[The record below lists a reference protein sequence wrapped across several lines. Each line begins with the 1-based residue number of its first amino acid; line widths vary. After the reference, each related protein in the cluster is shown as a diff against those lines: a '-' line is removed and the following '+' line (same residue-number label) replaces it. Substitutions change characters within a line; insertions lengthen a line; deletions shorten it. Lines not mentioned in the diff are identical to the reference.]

1 MSDQPQEIAALHVAV
16 QRLTERIYH
25 LEQVVSRLAAEP
37 QAPEQPASAP
47 ERAAEPAAPTEP
59 PRAEPWAYR
68 HAPAQPAAP
77 SATPAQA
84 ETWAQLPALQPPP
97 PPPPPSP
104 PFDWSKLAEQL
115 FAARTLAWA
124 GGVATTLGI
133 ILLFVMAASRGW
145 ITPSMRVGLGV
156 LVSLGLLG
164 AAVELDRRRWR
175 SDAILA
181 AAGVAIAGLYAS
193 LWAATSLYHLVSSQA
208 AAPLAALVAAIAVAV
223 AIRIKQEPLALF
235 GMSAAMLAPL
245 LVSRDVTTGGVLFG
259 AVMVAASFPLLVR
272 FGWRLLVI
280 SVWVIGLAETMG
292 LLGLSWQHLG
302 FGGPVVAAAVMA
314 VLFVTL
320 TFLLELLPSDRSRLT
335 ALGSLT
341 GASAFTISLSAAF
354 FFGGAREVSGHSL
367 SGITLAG
374 LAVVWALIAAIPFA
388 VRRPHADLTDGLAGF
403 ALASAA
409 IATGL
414 LAGGPALVCAW
425 AAESAMLVLLAE
437 RIRRRSGTRGLR
449 AIVSAAI
456 YLLLAIM
463 ATLDVLQPLPQT
475 LPHIGAGSWG
485 GSIALA
491 AVALAGIVLCFGL
504 RWLKKQELAA
514 AWLVPALALGFLPL
528 WALTAEWAV
537 IAYAGMAAALLIY
550 RRSPLL
556 VSWMPEWVGL
566 ATASAWWIVGSVVA
580 LAVTAPVSD
589 LVAGWS
595 HLGER
600 HGLAGLGALLASAVV
615 FAWSVRRPARV
626 LCEFGLLA
634 PVATL
639 GFVIAESLPTPY
651 AIWAWLVAAGVLA
664 AVVQVRPIRARL
676 TVDALLV
683 ASCSLLTVGLVAAW
697 AFDDSLAA
705 VLDHGTTA
713 GWESIAIATGAAL
726 LLALA
731 IREPS
736 PRSHALWLPFL
747 LAAQLST
754 MLLPGQYP
762 LVAVAGLS
770 MLASAAALAWPPAF
784 RGRLD
789 RAAVSAIGMVSSA
802 ALALVVLLVYE
813 TPNMLFRTSHTPAA
827 GLAAALA
834 ATAALLLA
842 AGAARHMSW
851 SVGRVSVA
859 KLAVYTGGAFALWTL
874 AAAILG
880 AEQLIADA
888 GTVASV
894 HDHFQQGH
902 VLVSISWVLV
912 GLGLVV
918 LSLRSNSRSLRVGGI
933 TLLFVALGKLFA
945 YDLAFLTAMA
955 RAVSFIVTGSVLL
968 LAALLLQ
975 RFAPQVKAALG
986 DEPPE
991 AVV

>member
-1 MSDQPQEIAALHVAV
+1 MSDQSQEIAGLHVTLR
-16 QRLTERIYH
+16 QLTERIEH
-25 LEQVVSRLAAEP
+25 LEQVVARLAPEP
-37 QAPEQPASAP
+37 QAPEQSVPVP
-47 ERAAEPAAPTEP
+47 ERAAEPTAPTEP

-68 HAPAQPAAP
+68 RAPAQPA
-77 SATPAQA
+77 TPAPAPTQA
-84 ETWAQLPALQPPP
+84 AEWAQPPVLQPPP
-97 PPPPPSP
+97 PPRPPSP
-104 PFDWSKLAEQL
+104 PFDWGKLAEQL

-124 GGVATTLGI
+124 GGVATALGI
-133 ILLFVMAASRGW
+133 VLLFVMAASRGW
-145 ITPSMRVGLGV
+145 ITPSMRVGIGV

-164 AAVELDRRRWR
+164 AAVELDRRKWR

-245 LVSRDVTTGGVLFG
+245 LVSLDVTTGGVLFG

-272 FGWRLLVI
+272 FGWRHLVTA
-280 SVWVIGLAETMG
+280 VWAIGLAETLG
-292 LLGLSWQHLG
+292 LLGRSWQHLG
-302 FGGPVVAAAVMA
+302 FGGPVIAAAVMA

-320 TFLLELLPSDRSRLT
+320 TFLLELLPADRSRLT
-335 ALGSLT
+335 VLGSLT

-354 FFGGAREVSGHSL
+354 FFGGVREVSGHSL

-374 LAVVWALIAAIPFA
+374 LAAVWALVAAIPVA
-388 VRRPHADLTDGLAGF
+388 ARRPHADLTDGLVGF

-425 AAESAMLVLLAE
+425 TAESAMLVLLAE
-437 RIRRRSGTRGLR
+437 RIRRRSSTRGLR
-449 AIVSAAI
+449 AIVSAAV
-456 YLLLAIM
+456 YLLLGIM
-463 ATLDVLQPLPQT
+463 ATLDVLQPLPQK
-475 LPHIGAGSWG
+475 LPHIGAGSHS
-485 GSIALA
+485 GSIALV
-491 AVALAGIVLCFGL
+491 AVTLAGIALCFGL
-504 RWLKKQELAA
+504 RWLKKAELAA

-528 WALTAEWAV
+528 WAVAAEWAV
-537 IAYAGMAAALLIY
+537 VAYAGMAAALLIY

-556 VSWMPEWVGL
+556 VSWMPEWVCL
-566 ATASAWWIVGSVVA
+566 EIASAWWVVGVIVA
-580 LAVTAPVSD
+580 LVVTAPVSD
-589 LVAGWS
+589 LVLGWS

-615 FAWSVRRPARV
+615 FTWSVRRPARV
-626 LCEFGLLA
+626 LSEYGLLV
-634 PVATL
+634 PVAML

-651 AIWAWLVAAGVLA
+651 AIWAWLVAAGALA
-664 AVVQVRPIRARL
+664 AVVQVRPIRLRL
-676 TVDALLV
+676 TVDPLLV
-683 ASCSLLTVGLVAAW
+683 GSASLLVVGVVSAW
-697 AFDDSLAA
+697 AFDDSLTAI
-705 VLDHGTTA
+705 VDHGTTA
-713 GWESIAIATGAAL
+713 GWESIAIATGAAF

-736 PRSHALWLPFL
+736 GRSHALWLPFL
-747 LAAQLST
+747 LAAQLCT

-770 MLASAAALAWPPAF
+770 ALASVAALTWPSPV

-789 RAAVSAIGMVSSA
+789 RVAVSAIGIGSSA

-813 TPNMLFRTSHTPAA
+813 TPSMLFQTSHTPAA

-834 ATAALLLA
+834 TTAALVLA
-842 AGAARHMSW
+842 AGAARHVSW
-851 SVGRVSVA
+851 SAGRVSVA
-859 KLAVYTGGAFALWTL
+859 TLAVYTGGAFALWTL

-880 AEQLIADA
+880 AEQLLADA
-888 GTVASV
+888 GAAASV

-918 LSLRSNSRSLRVGGI
+918 LSLRGNSRGLRVGGI
-933 TLLFVALGKLFA
+933 TLLFVALGKLFV

-991 AVV
+991 AMA

>member
-1 MSDQPQEIAALHVAV
+1 MSDQSQEIAGLHVTV
-16 QRLTERIYH
+16 RLLTERIEQ
-25 LEQVVSRLAAEP
+25 LEQVVSRLAPEP
-37 QAPEQPASAP
+37 V
-47 ERAAEPAAPTEP
+47 APTEPVAPPEP
-59 PRAEPWAYR
+59 PRAEPWASR
-68 HAPAQPAAP
+68 PAPAPEEP
-77 SATPAQA
+77 QA
-84 ETWAQLPALQPPP
+84 EAWADLPALQPPP
-97 PPPPPSP
+97 PPRPPSP
-104 PFDWSKLAEQL
+104 PFDWGKLAEQL

-124 GGVATTLGI
+124 GGVATALGI
-133 ILLFVMAASRGW
+133 VLLFVMAASRGW

-156 LVSLGLLG
+156 LVSVGLLG
-164 AAVELDRRRWR
+164 AALELDRRTWR

-245 LVSRDVTTGGVLFG
+245 LVSHDVTTGGVLFG
-259 AVMVAASFPLLVR
+259 AVMVAASLPLLVR
-272 FGWRLLVI
+272 FGWRHLVT
-280 SVWVIGLAETMG
+280 SVWVIGLAETLG
-292 LLGLSWQHLG
+292 LLALSSQHLG
-302 FGGPVVAAAVMA
+302 FGGPVIAAAVMA

-320 TFLLELLPSDRSRLT
+320 TFLLELRPADRARLT
-335 ALGSLT
+335 VLGSLT
-341 GASAFTISLSAAF
+341 GASAFTISLAVAF
-354 FFGGAREVSGHSL
+354 FYGGVREVSGHSL

-388 VRRPHADLTDGLAGF
+388 VRRPHADLADGLAGF

-425 AAESAMLVLLAE
+425 TAESAVLVLLAE
-437 RIRRRSGTRGLR
+437 RISRRSGTRGLR

-463 ATLDVLQPLPQT
+463 ATLSVLQPLPQT
-475 LPHIGAGSWG
+475 LPHIGAGSHG
-485 GSIALA
+485 GSIALV
-491 AVALAGIVLCFGL
+491 AVALAGIMLCFGL
-504 RWLKKQELAA
+504 RRFKKQELAA

-528 WALTAEWAV
+528 WALGAEWAV
-537 IAYAGMAAALLIY
+537 IAYAGMAATLLIY
-550 RRSPLL
+550 RRTPLL
-556 VSWMPEWVGL
+556 VSWMPEWVCL
-566 ATASAWWIVGSVVA
+566 EAASAWWIVGVVVA
-580 LAVTAPVSD
+580 LVVTAPVAD
-589 LVAGWS
+589 LATGWS
-595 HLGER
+595 HLGDR
-600 HGLAGLGALLASAVV
+600 NGLAGLGALLASAVV
-615 FAWSVRRPARV
+615 FTWSVRRPARI
-626 LCEFGLLA
+626 LSEFGLLV
-634 PVATL
+634 PVAVL

-651 AIWAWLVAAGVLA
+651 AMWAWLVAAGVLA
-664 AVVQVRPIRARL
+664 AVVQVGPIRRRL
-676 TVDALLV
+676 TVDPLL
-683 ASCSLLTVGLVAAW
+683 AGSASLLAVGLAAAW
-697 AFDDSLAA
+697 AFDGSLAA
-705 VLDHGTTA
+705 VIDHGTTA
-713 GWESIAIATGAAL
+713 GWESIAIATGAAF

-731 IREPS
+731 VREPS
-736 PRSHALWLPFL
+736 ARSHALWLPFL
-747 LAAQLST
+747 LAAQLCT

-770 MLASAAALAWPPAF
+770 ALASAAAITWPSPV

-789 RAAVSAIGMVSSA
+789 RAAVSAIGILSA
-802 ALALVVLLVYE
+802 AAMGLVVLLVYE
-813 TPNMLFRTSHTPAA
+813 TPRMLFQTSHTPAA

-834 ATAALLLA
+834 TTAALVLA
-842 AGAARHMSW
+842 AGAARHVSW
-851 SVGRVSVA
+851 SARRVSA
-859 KLAVYTGGAFALWTL
+859 AMLAVYAAGAFALWTL

-880 AEQLIADA
+880 AEQLLADA
-888 GTVASV
+888 GAVASV

-918 LSLRSNSRSLRVGGI
+918 LSLRGNSRSLRAGGI
-933 TLLFVALGKLFA
+933 TLLFVALGKLFL

-991 AVV
+991 ALA